1 MGFYFVNPNLLLVVG
16 LKHHGPFANY
26 QEFLIPLL
34 FLVSSAF
41 KDKNNP
47 FFFAQLGDV
56 SSMERS
62 PSIVVSYL
70 VCEDMSN
77 QIPSKKRKLYDSS
90 RKFQDAWTTRLN
102 GQNLLLMKRGWC
114 NTLHARFA
122 HLLKGK
128 KNCLHESW
136 IAYLSI
142 WVSKRYGFY
151 ARCGC

>member
-16 LKHHGPFANY
+16 LRHHGPFANY
-26 QEFLIPLL
+26 QEFLIRLL
-34 FLVSSAF
+34 FLFDAF

-47 FFFAQLGDV
+47 LFFAQLGDV

-70 VCEDMSN
+70 VCEDMCN

-90 RKFQDAWTTRLN
+90 WKFQDAWTTHLN
-102 GQNLLLMKRGWC
+102 GQNLLLMRRGWC

-128 KNCLHESW
+128 KSCLHESW